1 MIVARL
7 LKQKGQDVF
16 SVSPDS
22 TVRHALE
29 QLVENRVG
37 SLLVRSGEDVV
48 GIITERDIIR
58 NGLTGGRL
66 LADQR
71 VEEIMS
77 RDVLIATPSD
87 SLQYVMKV
95 MTRSKIRHMPVYD
108 EGKLVGLV
116 SIGDLVFSMLEES
129 ADEIRHLNDYISGSW

>member
-1 MIVARL
+1 MGELGTVVLA
-7 LKQKGQDVF
+7 DVF

>member
-7 LKQKGQDVF
+7 LKQKGQEVF